1 MPDEINFQ
9 GFFVFIANLIKAL
22 IITHLRNPPQR

>member
-9 GFFVFIANLIKAL
+9 GFFILIVNLIKAL
-22 IITHLRNPPQR
+22 FITHLRNPPHR